1 MVCVC
6 VCPHGGFITVLAHK
20 VAEAVLVVTVM
31 VAAEAAAA
39 AAAAGTGPKPLKDT
53 AKGGCNRVTRSSI
66 DTGEQEASQ
75 DV

>member
-1 MVCVC
+1 M
-6 VCPHGGFITVLAHK
+6 AHK
-20 VAEAVLVVTVM
+20 VAVAVLVVTVM

-39 AAAAGTGPKPLKDT
+39 AADTGPKPLKNT